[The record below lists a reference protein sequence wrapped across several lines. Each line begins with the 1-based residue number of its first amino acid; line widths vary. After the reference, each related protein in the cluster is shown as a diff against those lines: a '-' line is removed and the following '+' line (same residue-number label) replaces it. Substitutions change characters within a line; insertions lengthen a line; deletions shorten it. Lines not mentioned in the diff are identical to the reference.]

1 MSSCIFSDLEKSLE
15 LQPGEGRAIAAVG
28 LTGLACS
35 LAFGPAGYGQ
45 LKMVR
50 AARSIDQLL
59 DMAMRTVANYILA
72 QVEKDQVSR
81 PVEMMILLGLHLAL
95 LMAENEKK
103 SPGAGQGSLE

>member
-1 MSSCIFSDLEKSLE
+1 MSSCVYAALEESLE

-28 LTGLACS
+28 LAGLAFALVDS
-35 LAFGPAGYGQ
+35 DP
-45 LKMVR
+45 LKMVK
-50 AARSIDQLL
+50 AARSIDRLL
-59 DMAMRTVANYILA
+59 DIAMRSMANFILA

-103 SPGAGQGSLE
+103 GPSSSQGPLS